1 MCAKMAKHIAT
12 ISEKVI
18 LSPGKFG
25 MEVRRRRLFLFEA
38 EVDGRVNVGG
48 VILVKP
54 DLAEPSKNGV
64 WLAII
69 AAISNRNR

>member
-1 MCAKMAKHIAT
+1 
-12 ISEKVI
+12 
-18 LSPGKFG
+18 